1 MFTDIEGYT
10 ALTQRNETEA
20 LKLLRKHNRLIRPIL
35 HRFNGLEIKTMGD
48 AFLVEFAS
56 ALEATECAIEIQRAM
71 HNHSRQSE
79 NELLVRIGIHV
90 GDVVHRKGD
99 LYGDAVNIASRIE
112 PIAHGGG
119 ICISEQVYDQV
130 RNKTSVPLAKLES
143 RNLKNVAFP
152 IDVYQVVLPWSP
164 RTRESSGIGPVI
176 RIARSKLDKGKRMER
191 LAIGR
196 TIQKMAM
203 KDKIVVVKLRN
214 EPSIAALLAR
224 FSESVDYG
232 RGETLH
238 IVSLVDTVTVVTDAK
253 NLDKLLKSIPKKNTL
268 RVYENLAEIIISLSD
283 EVIFRPGAVA
293 AVSGKL
299 ARGGINMFEFISS
312 TPHGIIIV
320 SEKDA
325 LRSYQLLQKLVPS

>member
-10 ALTQRNETEA
+10 ALTQKNETEA
-20 LKLLRKHNRLIRPIL
+20 LKLLREHNRLLRPIL
-35 HRFNGLEIKTMGD
+35 HRFNGIEIKTMGD

-71 HNHSRQSE
+71 HKHNKQSDDK
-79 NELLVRIGIHV
+79 LLVRVGIHV

-130 RNKTSVPLAKLES
+130 RNKTSVPLEKLES

-164 RTRESSGIGPVI
+164 RTRESPSAGLKI
-176 RIARSKLDKGKRMER
+176 RVARSKVGKGKTMAR
-191 LAIGR
+191 LTIGR
-196 TIQKMAM
+196 TIQKMAL
-203 KDKIVVVKLRN
+203 KDRIVVVKLRN
-214 EPSIAALLAR
+214 EPSIPALLAR

-253 NLDKLLKSIPKKNTL
+253 NLDKLLTTIPKKNTL
-268 RVYENLAEIIISLSD
+268 GVHENLAEIIISLSD

-293 AVSGKL
+293 AVSGEL

-325 LRSYQLLQKLVPS
+325 LRSYQLLQKLVPR